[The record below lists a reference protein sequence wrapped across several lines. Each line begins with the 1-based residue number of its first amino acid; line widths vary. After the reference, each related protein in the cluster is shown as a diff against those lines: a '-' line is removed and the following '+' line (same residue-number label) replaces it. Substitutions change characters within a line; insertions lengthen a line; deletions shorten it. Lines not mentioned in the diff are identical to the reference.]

1 MEEKDKFIKLLHHY
15 REHNEEHT
23 NLYQNLA
30 HKASTFGN
38 TQLIEIL
45 ERLFIESDKLN
56 SLFEEALTILEK
68 NENE

>member
-1 MEEKDKFIKLLHHY
+1 MSNSLNCSSYFCLIP
-15 REHNEEHT
+15 